1 MSKALI
7 CGSLAYDTIMVFED
21 SFSNHILSNQIHKL
35 NVSFFVPSMR
45 REFGGVAGNIAYNL
59 KLMGGNPLPMGT
71 VGQDFIPYSDRFTEL
86 EIPLDAIIVKDD
98 MFTPQ
103 AFITT
108 DQDNNQI
115 TAFHPGAMS
124 LSHECK
130 VADHDDITIGIV
142 GPDGRDGMI
151 QHAQGFI
158 DNNIPFI
165 FDPGQAMPLF
175 NGDDLKKF
183 IDQATWMAVNDYEYE
198 LVRERTGWDAKEIAS
213 HLKALVV
220 TRGDKGSEIYMDSTV
235 YHIPVVKADKIID
248 PTGCGDAYRA
258 GLLFGFMN
266 DLDMQTTG
274 RIASLLGSI
283 KIASAGTQNHSFTR
297 DEFDSLF
304 EKEFGYKI

>member
-21 SFSNHILSNQIHKL
+21 SFANHILADQIHKL
-35 NVSFFVPSMR
+35 NVSFFVPSMHR
-45 REFGGVAGNIAYNL
+45 VFGGVAGNIAYNL
-59 KLMGGNPLPMGT
+59 KLLGGDPVPMGT
-71 VGQDFIPYSDRFTEL
+71 VGSDFKSYSNHL
-86 EIPLDAIIVKDD
+86 EANGITLDGIIVKED

-124 LSHECK
+124 LSYECK
-130 VADHDDITIGIV
+130 VADHEDISIGIV

-151 QHAQGFI
+151 SHAQGFV
-158 DNNIPFI
+158 DADIPFI

-175 NGDDLKKF
+175 DGNDLKSF
-183 IDQATWMAVNDYEYE
+183 IEQATWMAVNDYEYE
-198 LVRERTGWDAKEIAS
+198 LVCERTGWDAKEIAT
-213 HLKALVV
+213 HLEALIV
-220 TRGDKGSEIYMDSTV
+220 TRGEKGSEIYTDGTV
-235 YHIPVVKADKIID
+235 YNIPVVEAPHVVD

-258 GLLFGFMN
+258 GLIYGLMN

-283 KIASAGTQNHSFTR
+283 KIASSGTQKHAFTQV
-297 DEFDSLF
+297 EFEDMF
-304 EKEFGYKI
+304 VKEFGYKF

>member
-21 SFSNHILSNQIHKL
+21 QFVKHILPNQIHKL
-35 NVSFFVPSMR
+35 NVSFFVPDMR

-59 KLMGGNPLPMGT
+59 KLLGGNPVPMGA
-71 VGQDFIPYSDRFTEL
+71 VGQDFSPYMQRLQEL
-86 EIPLDAIIVKDD
+86 DIATDGIITKND

-108 DQDNNQI
+108 DKDNNQI

-124 LSHECK
+124 FSHECK
-130 VADHDDITIGIV
+130 VSDHQDISIGIV

-151 QHAQGFI
+151 THAKGFS
-158 DNNIPFI
+158 DANIPFV

-175 NGDDLKKF
+175 DSDDLKQF
-183 IDQATWMAVNDYEYE
+183 IEQATWMAVNDYEYE
-198 LVRERTGWDAKEIAS
+198 LVCERTGWDAKEIAT
-213 HLKALVV
+213 HLKALIV
-220 TRGDKGSEIYMDSTV
+220 TRGEKGSEIYTDGTV
-235 YHIPVVKADKIID
+235 YHIPVVEAEQVID

-258 GLLFGFMN
+258 GLLFGLTN

-283 KIASAGTQNHSFTR
+283 KIAHAGTQNHHFTIE
-297 DEFDSLF
+297 EFRETF
-304 EKEFGYKI
+304 EKEFGYKF

>member
-21 SFSNHILSNQIHKL
+21 QFVKHILPKQIHKL
-35 NVSFFVPSMR
+35 NVSFFVPDMR

-59 KLMGGNPLPMGT
+59 KLLGGNPVPMGS
-71 VGQDFIPYSDRFTEL
+71 VGQDFTPYITHL
-86 EIPLDAIIVKDD
+86 ESLDIPLDAIIIKQD

-124 LSHECK
+124 LSHQCK
-130 VADHDDITIGIV
+130 VSDHKDISIGIV

-151 QHAQGFI
+151 THAQGFC
-158 DNNIPFI
+158 DNDIPFI

-175 NGDDLKKF
+175 DGDDLKRF
-183 IDQATWMAVNDYEYE
+183 IKQATWMAVNDYEYE
-198 LVRERTGWDAKEIAS
+198 LVCERTGMNADEIAQ
-213 HLKALVV
+213 HLKALIV
-220 TRGDKGSEIYMDSTV
+220 TRGEKGSEIYANGKI
-235 YHIPVVKADKIID
+235 YRIPVVEAQQVID

-258 GLLFGFMN
+258 GLLYGLMN
-266 DLDMQTTG
+266 DLDIETTG

-283 KIASAGTQNHSFTR
+283 KIASAGTQNHKFSKE
-297 DEFDSLF
+297 EFNSMF
-304 EKEFGYKI
+304 ENEFGYQF

>member
-1 MSKALI
+1 MNKALI

-21 SFSNHILSNQIHKL
+21 QFVNHILPNQIHKL

-59 KLMGGNPLPMGT
+59 HLLGEVPVPMGT
-71 VGQDFIPYSDRFTEL
+71 VGQDFIPYSQRLEEL
-86 EIPLDAIIVKDD
+86 GICLDGVIVKEQ

-108 DQDNNQI
+108 DMDNNQL

-124 LSHECK
+124 VSHECK
-130 VADHDDITIGIV
+130 VSDHKNISIGIV

-151 QHAQGFI
+151 SHAQGFV

-175 NGDDLKKF
+175 DGDDLMRF

-198 LVRERTGWDAKEIAS
+198 LVCERTGWDAKEIAS
-213 HLKALVV
+213 HLDALIV
-220 TRGDKGSEIYMDSTV
+220 TRGEKGSEIYTDGSV
-235 YHIPVVKADKIID
+235 YHIPVVEAKEIVD

-258 GLLFGFMN
+258 GLLYGLMN
-266 DLDMQTTG
+266 NLDMQTTG

-283 KIASAGTQNHSFTR
+283 KIAHAGTQNHSFKKN
-297 DEFDSLF
+297 EFEAIF
-304 EKEFGYKI
+304 EKEFGYKF